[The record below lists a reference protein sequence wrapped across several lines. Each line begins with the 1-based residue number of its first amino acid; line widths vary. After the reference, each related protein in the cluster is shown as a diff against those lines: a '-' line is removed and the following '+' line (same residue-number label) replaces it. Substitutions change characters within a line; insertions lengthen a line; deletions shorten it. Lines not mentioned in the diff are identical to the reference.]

1 MQYFLLQN
9 SKIVAHMKMWTSLWG
24 ELNWGGN
31 EILTGD
37 IFKWFFKVWGPWKF
51 PHSIPTGY
59 CHVAWK
65 EPSAARRVSY
75 LLFTTLFWGIFFFFL
90 VVYKGSKPSK
100 LIYCVGSYHLL
111 RVGKRI
117 TAPLNIRFQRETRNV
132 MSLLSPLSS
141 VHMYTHSS
149 TLNMQQRT
157 CI

>member
-1 MQYFLLQN
+1 MRSLQVTFLSDFLKCGVLESFLTPSQQGTATLPEKSLLQPEG
-9 SKIVAHMKMWTSLWG
+9 SAICSLPLCFG
-24 ELNWGGN
+24 
-31 EILTGD
+31 
-37 IFKWFFKVWGPWKF
+37 V
-51 PHSIPTGY
+51 
-59 CHVAWK
+59 
-65 EPSAARRVSY
+65 
-75 LLFTTLFWGIFFFFL
+75 FFFFL